1 MRKLMNRI
9 DRFCYAHPRFGIPRL
24 MLWIVLANAAV
35 WLLMMMDTTGLAFSR
50 LCFDAHAILHGQV
63 WRAVTFLFVSN
74 SSSILF
80 FAVEMYFYYWI
91 GSALEHQWGTGRFTI
106 YYLIGWALTIIVGL
120 VTGAGGGVTAT
131 YLNLS
136 LFFAFATLYSDLQ
149 VLLFFV
155 LPIKVKWLAYLDAAL
170 FAYAVFTSGW
180 PLLLLPIVAVV
191 NYLIFCGDWLFDYF
205 RPAHVQQRKK
215 TVDFK
220 REAARIKR
228 DQERKPFRHRC
239 EVCGRTDA
247 DFPNLEFR
255 YCSRC
260 AGYHC
265 YCADHITNHVHI
277 TDQ

>member
-106 YYLIGWALTIIVGL
+106 YYLIGWALTVIVGL
-120 VTGAGGGVTAT
+120 MTGAGGGVTAT
-131 YLNLS
+131 YLNL
-136 LFFAFATLYSDLQ
+136 
-149 VLLFFV
+149 
-155 LPIKVKWLAYLDAAL
+155 
-170 FAYAVFTSGW
+170 
-180 PLLLLPIVAVV
+180 
-191 NYLIFCGDWLFDYF
+191 
-205 RPAHVQQRKK
+205 
-215 TVDFK
+215 
-220 REAARIKR
+220 
-228 DQERKPFRHRC
+228 
-239 EVCGRTDA
+239 
-247 DFPNLEFR
+247 
-255 YCSRC
+255 
-260 AGYHC
+260 
-265 YCADHITNHVHI
+265 
-277 TDQ
+277 